1 MWFKPFK
8 MCFTCTFMSQVS
20 LGEGGTEIQSQES
33 DDDMTV
39 STVSV
44 DSTEDSVEEAR
55 DASTAI
61 DSVPKLKR
69 AVEQSTVS
77 LSLKG
82 YQVIVKSVFREQLD
96 RDNIVKV
103 LRSRFSVKA
112 NTLTTLTVSQLTEI
126 VAKKLLNY
134 QFCSIKKGASLS
146 NMKMQDII
154 VHKEI
159 SL

>member
-1 MWFKPFK
+1 
-8 MCFTCTFMSQVS
+8 MCFTCTFISQVS
-20 LGEGGTEIQSQES
+20 LRGGDTEIQSQES
-33 DDDMTV
+33 DDDGTV

-55 DASTAI
+55 DASTAM
-61 DSVPKLKR
+61 DGVPKLKR

-82 YQVIVKSVFREQLD
+82 YQMIVKSVFREQLD

-126 VAKKLLNY
+126 IAKKLLNY
-134 QFCSIKKGASLS
+134 QFCSIKKGVSSS

>member
-1 MWFKPFK
+1 
-8 MCFTCTFMSQVS
+8 MSQVS
-20 LGEGGTEIQSQES
+20 LGEGDTEIQSQES
-33 DDDMTV
+33 DDDGTV

-44 DSTEDSVEEAR
+44 DSTEDSVAEAR

-82 YQVIVKSVFREQLD
+82 YQMIVKSVFREQLD
-96 RDNIVKV
+96 WDNIVKV

-159 SL
+159 SLWSVDELVKNI

>member
-1 MWFKPFK
+1 M
-8 MCFTCTFMSQVS
+8 FTCTFISQVS
-20 LGEGGTEIQSQES
+20 LGGDTEIQSQES
-33 DDDMTV
+33 DDDGIV

-44 DSTEDSVEEAR
+44 DSMEDSVEEAR
-55 DASTAI
+55 DASTAM
-61 DSVPKLKR
+61 DDVPKLKH
-69 AVEQSTVS
+69 AVQQSTVS

-82 YQVIVKSVFREQLD
+82 YQMIVKSVFCEQLD

-126 VAKKLLNY
+126 IAKKLLNY

>member
-1 MWFKPFK
+1 
-8 MCFTCTFMSQVS
+8 MSQVS
-20 LGEGGTEIQSQES
+20 LGEGDTEIQSQES

-55 DASTAI
+55 DASTAM
-61 DSVPKLKR
+61 DGVPKLKR
-69 AVEQSTVS
+69 AVEKITVS

-82 YQVIVKSVFREQLD
+82 YQIIVKSVFREQLD
-96 RDNIVKV
+96 WDNIVKV
-103 LRSRFSVKA
+103 LRDRFSVKA

-159 SL
+159 SLWSVDELVKNI

>member
-1 MWFKPFK
+1 MGFKPFK

-20 LGEGGTEIQSQES
+20 LGEGDTEIQSQES
-33 DDDMTV
+33 DDDGTV

-82 YQVIVKSVFREQLD
+82 YQMIVKSVFREQLD
-96 RDNIVKV
+96 
-103 LRSRFSVKA
+103 
-112 NTLTTLTVSQLTEI
+112 
-126 VAKKLLNY
+126 
-134 QFCSIKKGASLS
+134 
-146 NMKMQDII
+146 
-154 VHKEI
+154 
-159 SL
+159 

>member
-1 MWFKPFK
+1 
-8 MCFTCTFMSQVS
+8 MSQVS

-33 DDDMTV
+33 DDDGTV

-82 YQVIVKSVFREQLD
+82 YQMIVKSVFREQLD

-134 QFCSIKKGASLS
+134 QFCSHQEGGQLK
-146 NMKMQDII
+146 
-154 VHKEI
+154 
-159 SL
+159 

>member
-1 MWFKPFK
+1 M
-8 MCFTCTFMSQVS
+8 T
-20 LGEGGTEIQSQES
+20 LQSQES

-55 DASTAI
+55 DASTAM
-61 DSVPKLKR
+61 DGVPKLKR
-69 AVEQSTVS
+69 AVEKITVS

-82 YQVIVKSVFREQLD
+82 HQMIVKSVFREQLD

-103 LRSRFSVKA
+103 LRDRFSVKA